1 MTIHTPPVLSI
12 VMPCF
17 NHSELIS
24 QMIDSILAN
33 DYNDWELLAVDD
45 GSEANHLAVL
55 NNYEARD
62 ARIHVIKRDRLPK
75 GAPTCRNIGFNMAQG
90 EYIIFF
96 DSDDYITPT
105 CLSTRVREIA
115 QRPDLDFMVFPSA
128 TYENGSFC
136 PTPTS
141 PACGYKVY
149 KNAKAMFARR
159 RLPFFV
165 VNNIWRTSSL
175 RNHGITWDERLLSL
189 QDADFNIQALL
200 RNLKFDY
207 AYVLPDYG
215 YRIAGNVQSVSKK
228 MRSEEHR
235 KSSLYALDRFYR
247 EYQSAEGHRYDFSL
261 FFGALWIYNHT
272 LSDGFDKDF
281 SHQTAKVV
289 KKYSTFYGYLF
300 GLMVSLSYF
309 LSLFLPSKIS
319 RQIPM
324 LPYLLWK
331 DIRLRIAVKQMLQI
345 YHSLLPT
352 HDSK

>member
-1 MTIHTPPVLSI
+1 
-12 VMPCF
+12 
-17 NHSELIS
+17 
-24 QMIDSILAN
+24 
-33 DYNDWELLAVDD
+33 
-45 GSEANHLAVL
+45 
-55 NNYEARD
+55 
-62 ARIHVIKRDRLPK
+62 
-75 GAPTCRNIGFNMAQG
+75 
-90 EYIIFF
+90 
-96 DSDDYITPT
+96 
-105 CLSTRVREIA
+105 
-115 QRPDLDFMVFPSA
+115 
-128 TYENGSFC
+128 
-136 PTPTS
+136 
-141 PACGYKVY
+141 
-149 KNAKAMFARR
+149 MFARR